1 MCGTA
6 SRTKLIPSF
15 LNLTGEITMNYSAKN
30 TIFMNYAVHPQLLQ
44 FMEGIFV
51 KAPNL
56 EFVPTDYDEGNEKFV
71 HRVQVYAS
79 DQLVGTVRIIG
90 KELPSKGAVKLFQ
103 IQSPF
108 IHKEKGAKDQKT
120 TISLKKA
127 IQIGLEVFKTNANIL
142 IKRYVT
148 EAEQK
153 TTVISMSAKRAAWG
167 VTESSIAMRMAEYMT
182 EVFNAPEAR
191 IPIPSFFDD
200 KLPKWTVLL
209 NNMRVARTMET
220 KVDTKKGAIVY
231 AEKSGA
237 LSFID
242 LSSMELKKFE
252 NSYALPK
259 NYQDKFLLLQMVED
273 DQAVDNVG
281 VKWKR
286 EVPLEYLR
294 GYYLVDGEVVA
305 Y

>member
-1 MCGTA
+1 
-6 SRTKLIPSF
+6 
-15 LNLTGEITMNYSAKN
+15 MNYSAKN
-30 TIFMNYAVHPQLLQ
+30 TIFMNHAVHPKLLQ

-56 EFVPTDYDEGNEKFV
+56 EFVPTETDYDHEEFV
-71 HRVQVYAS
+71 NKVQAYAA
-79 DQLVGTVRIIG
+79 DQMVGTVRIIK
-90 KELPSKGAVKLFQ
+90 KEYPSKGAVKLFQ

-108 IHKEKGAKDQKT
+108 IHKEKGTKDQKT

-127 IQIGLEVFKTNANIL
+127 IQIGLEVFRTSANIL
-142 IKRYVT
+142 VKKYVY
-148 EAEQK
+148 EAQQK
-153 TTVISMSAKRAAWG
+153 TTTLSMSAKRAAYG
-167 VTESSIAMRMAEYMT
+167 VTESNTAMRMAEYMT

-220 KVDTKKGAIVY
+220 KVDNSKGVIVY

-242 LSSMELKKFE
+242 LSNMELKKFE

-286 EVPLEYLR
+286 EVPLEHLR